1 MLQMTK
7 NEIICEI
14 LEQTTPDELMF
25 DLENADFEWYTNL
38 VCDVVFMRTVGY
50 RDVYEALCW
59 FAETSLGA
67 AENSLA

>member
-7 NEIICEI
+7 NQIICEI
-14 LEQTTPDELMF
+14 LEQTTPDELMC

-50 RDVYEALCW
+50 KDVYEALCW

>member
-7 NEIICEI
+7 NQIICEI

-50 RDVYEALCW
+50 KDVYEALCW
-59 FAETSLGA
+59 FAETSLRE

>member
-1 MLQMTK
+1 MTK

-14 LEQTTPDELMF
+14 LEQTTPDELMT
-25 DLENADFEWYTNL
+25 DLENADIEWYTDV
-38 VCDVVFMRTVGY
+38 VCDVVFQRTVGY

-59 FAETSLGA
+59 FAENSLGA